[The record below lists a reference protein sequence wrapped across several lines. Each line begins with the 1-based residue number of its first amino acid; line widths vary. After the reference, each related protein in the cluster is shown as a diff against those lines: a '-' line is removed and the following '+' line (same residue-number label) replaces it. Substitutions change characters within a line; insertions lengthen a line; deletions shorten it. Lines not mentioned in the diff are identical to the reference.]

1 MLYIDKESVGKI
13 DISKFP
19 DLFASK
25 SERTSKKY
33 IKGLNDYFT
42 AEARRQF
49 NENVRTFARNYNF
62 LKGKLTPEDFYEA
75 SQYEEMNDMFTTL
88 DYDYERDG
96 LPKDVQHYS
105 ILNQPINTLL
115 GELSNKPDNAFV
127 KAFDAESQAE
137 QLQYMTD
144 VVEKFMYS
152 QVKNR
157 WILKLTEEGADVNEE
172 EFMQNVEQL
181 TAKEVEEKLS
191 SYSSLQERWA
201 NRMLEAL
208 KVQFNI
214 KEKSESTFSDL
225 LKSGRERYHIYED
238 KSPTGFNVE
247 DVNPVNC
254 FRLNN
259 PDKKYTRDD
268 HASGIIEVLNIS
280 EVMEKFKLSKKDV
293 DNLRDF
299 KKAGSNAPKS
309 GYESI
314 TYGPTYD
321 KTLELFEEM
330 EDYGDF
336 GSNYR
341 NYYRTLHSEVG
352 WKDESYRC
360 TTTYVKAKIKKGK
373 LTYVNSEG
381 VETVDFVDED
391 YKDGTHPGQIDL
403 EWAYDEQWY
412 KAVNIANILYSYE
425 PVEFIDRNPII
436 GGDFDPRNSV
446 VKGLIDLAKPFQI
459 IYTVAVN
466 QLYRLLQKEIGVVYN
481 MSLRKLS
488 VPDDG
493 DYRDALD
500 MWEELARNQ
509 GVSIEDDSPENM
521 NTPGGQ
527 TAAAKAIDLSRTGE
541 IQSRYTLAQQMKLEC
556 WELLGIT
563 KERLGG
569 VAASQTAQGAQIS
582 LSQSYAQTAPWF
594 SHHYYIINDLYQAVL
609 DAAQYYES
617 QKESSTLSYVSGT
630 AENVYIRIF
639 GKDLKGRDLRVFVT
653 DRAED
658 YEQLQRMRSFTNEML
673 QNGVDAYDVA
683 VLMDNKSIRAHKDVL
698 LRVKEQKQEMQ
709 RQAQEIEARKAQAIE
724 QQTSA
729 MQEIERGRIENEN
742 INNELDRKNRLEVAT
757 VQALGRQQGDNV
769 VDTNNNNV
777 PDMMDI
783 LRDSRETEK
792 LNRDSL
798 FKLQSQQSQERMDS
812 MKIASKNRELVL
824 REKEHKDKMKQL
836 EEDRKLREKQITAD
850 KYIAAKN
857 KN

>member
-1 MLYIDKESVGKI
+1 MLYIEKESVGKI
-13 DISKFP
+13 DTSTFP
-19 DLFASK
+19 DLFVSK
-25 SERTSKKY
+25 SKRKSREY
-33 IKGLNDYFT
+33 IKTLNDYFT

-62 LKGKLTPEDFYEA
+62 LKGKLTPEDFYE
-75 SQYEEMNDMFTTL
+75 SSRHEEMNEMFTTL

-96 LPKDVQHYS
+96 LPSDVQHYS
-105 ILNQPINTLL
+105 ILNQPINTLV
-115 GELSNKPDNAFV
+115 GELSNKPDNTFV
-127 KAFDAESQAE
+127 KAFDEESQAE

-144 VVEKFMYS
+144 VVEQFMYS
-152 QVKNR
+152 QVRDR
-157 WILKLTEEGADVNEE
+157 WIMKLTQEGADINQE
-172 EFMQNVEQL
+172 EFMQNVEQM
-181 TAKEVEEKLS
+181 TAKEVQEKLS
-191 SYSSLQERWA
+191 SYSSLAERWA

-208 KVQFNI
+208 KMQFNL
-214 KEKSESTFSDL
+214 KEKSESTFADL

-238 KSPTGFNVE
+238 NSPTGFNVE
-247 DVNPVNC
+247 DVNPVNT
-254 FRLNN
+254 FRMNN
-259 PDKKYTRDD
+259 PDKRYTRDD
-268 HASGIIEVLNIS
+268 FASGIIEVLNIS
-280 EVMEKFKLSKKDV
+280 EIMDKFKLSKQDV
-293 DNLRDF
+293 DKLRDIR
-299 KKAGSNAPKS
+299 KGGGKAPAT
-309 GYESI
+309 GYMSI
-314 TYGPTYD
+314 TYSPTYD
-321 KTLELFEEM
+321 RTLELFEEM

-341 NYYRTLHSEVG
+341 NYYRTLHSERG

-360 TTTYVKAKIKKGK
+360 TTTYVKAKIKRGK

-381 VETVDFVDED
+381 VEDVDFVDED
-391 YKDGTHPGQIDL
+391 YKDGMHPGEIDI
-403 EWAYDEQWY
+403 EWAYIEQWY
-412 KAVNIANILYSYE
+412 KAVNIADVLYSYD

-481 MSLRKLS
+481 MSLRKLN

-509 GVSIEDDSPENM
+509 GISIEDDSPENI

-527 TAAAKAIDLSRTGE
+527 TSAAKAIDLSRTGE
-541 IQSRYTLAQQMKLEC
+541 IQSRYTLAQQMKIEC

-569 VAASQTAQGAQIS
+569 VAASQTASGAQIS

-594 SHHYYIINDLYQAVL
+594 SHHYYIINDLYQTVL

-617 QKESSTLSYVSGT
+617 RKETSTLSYISGT
-630 AENVYIRIF
+630 AENIYIKVF
-639 GKDLKGRDLRVFVT
+639 GRDLYGRDLRVFVT

-683 VLMDNKSIRAHKDVL
+683 VLMDNKSIQAHKDVL
-698 LRVKEQKQEMQ
+698 RRVKEQKQQMQ
-709 RQAQEIEARKAQAIE
+709 QQAQEIEARKAEAIE
-724 QQTSA
+724 QQTQTL
-729 MQEIERGRIENEN
+729 QEIERVRIENEN
-742 INNELDRKNRLEVAT
+742 YNNQQDRLSRERVAT
-757 VQALGRQQGDNV
+757 IQALGRQQGDNV
-769 VDTNNNNV
+769 VDANNNNI
-777 PDMMDI
+777 PDMIDI
-783 LRDSRETEK
+783 LNDSQATER
-792 LNRDSL
+792 LNRESNL
-798 FKLQSQQSQERMDS
+798 KLQSQLSQERNDS
-812 MKIASKNRELVL
+812 MKIATKNRELVL
-824 REKEHKDKMKQL
+824 REKEHNDNIKQQ
-836 EEDRKLREKQITAD
+836 EEDRKLKEKQMSTD
-850 KYIAAKN
+850 RYVAKTN